1 MQNRLFEYARRI
13 VLCSSL
19 LFALQTTAQTVV
31 TYHNKDIEESKD
43 YQKGNDYQKDFLL
56 FMDMLQTT
64 HPAFEKGTPI
74 NVKKALKQGYKR
86 CGKCESEQTFVYT
99 LQQVAAKLHDGH
111 TGLQN
116 AASSDLYYPMRF
128 YIDDKGMYLDAV
140 LKSMESSLGKQ
151 VLKINGKDMSFIYD
165 QFRAFFSTTNDVDYK
180 KTFKQFSNAF
190 YLWKELGLC
199 EPDSSITLSF
209 SDGNT
214 LKMKPIKIQNKDIC
228 GVENKSQVQQMR
240 LRAGGMPFSFQ
251 ILDGGVCYML
261 FDQCADR
268 NTLRQQYLPQVAGN
282 EKLLARLEQ
291 QLKRIPV
298 FTEFLD
304 SMFQT
309 MAKQNVKTLV
319 VDVRENSGGN
329 SALCDELLGRLKSV
343 IVGPRVSVR
352 PSQMAEA
359 YYQAIG
365 LDKSLLYSAT
375 DAHSQL
381 QGSASPFLGN
391 VIFIQGERTFSS
403 AGLLM
408 TMAIDNNI
416 GIAIGEPASY
426 VATHY
431 GDMISWNLP
440 NTQTKGYISHKCFI
454 RPDETKGQDVPLAKT
469 LSTSFQDYQKGI
481 DPCFNW
487 VMENYGNVK
496 K

>member
-1 MQNRLFEYARRI
+1 MQNILLRNSRRI
-13 VLCSSL
+13 LLFLSL
-19 LFALQTTAQTVV
+19 LFTLQTTAQTVI
-31 TYHNKDIEESKD
+31 TYHNKDIEGSKD
-43 YQKGNDYQKDFLL
+43 YVKGNDYQKDFLL

-64 HPAFEKGTPI
+64 HPVFEKKAPI
-74 NVKKALKQGYKR
+74 DVKKELKHGYVR
-86 CGKCESEQTFVYT
+86 CSKCQSQQDFIYT
-99 LQQVAAKLHDGH
+99 LQQLAAKLHDGH

-116 AASSDLYYPMRF
+116 SSSSDLYYPMHF
-128 YIDDKGMYLDAV
+128 YMDDEGVYLDAL
-140 LKSMESSLGKQ
+140 LKGLETSLGKQ
-151 VLKINGKDMSFIYD
+151 ISKINGKDMPYFYE
-165 QFRAFFSTTNDVDYK
+165 QFRRFFSTTNEVDYK
-180 KTFKQFSNAF
+180 KTFKNMSNAF

-209 SDGNT
+209 ADGNT
-214 LKMKPIKIQNKDIC
+214 LKLKPIKIQNKDISK
-228 GVENKSQVQQMR
+228 VDNKSQVQQMR

-251 ILDGGVCYML
+251 ILDGGICYML

-282 EKLLARLEQ
+282 EKLLKRLEQ

-309 MAKQNVKTLV
+309 MATQNVKTLV

-329 SALCDELLGRLKSV
+329 SILCNELLCRLKSA
-343 IVGPRVSVR
+343 IIGSRVSIR
-352 PSQMAEA
+352 PSHLAEEA
-359 YYQAIG
+359 YQATG
-365 LDKSLLYSAT
+365 LEKSLLYSARNV
-375 DAHSQL
+375 HEQL
-381 QGSASPFLGN
+381 QGSESPFQGN

-426 VATHY
+426 APTSY
-431 GDMISWNLP
+431 GDLLFWNLP
-440 NTQTKGYISHKCFI
+440 NTQTKGYISHKCFV
-454 RPDETKGQDVPLAKT
+454 RPDETKGLDIPLVKT
-469 LSTSFQDYQKGI
+469 FSTSFLDYQKGI

-487 VMENYGNVK
+487 VMDNYK